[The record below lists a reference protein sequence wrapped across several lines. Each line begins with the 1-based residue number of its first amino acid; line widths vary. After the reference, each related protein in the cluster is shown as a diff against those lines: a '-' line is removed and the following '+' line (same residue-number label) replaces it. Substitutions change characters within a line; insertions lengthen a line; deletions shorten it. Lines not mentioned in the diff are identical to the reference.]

1 MMRKYLTPALL
12 VLPLLAA
19 CESNSPPKQDVG
31 MAGGVVVGGVLGHQ
45 IGHGSGQ
52 TVATIGGA
60 ALGAFLGSR
69 VGARMD
75 RSDQL
80 QAEQALE
87 TSKNG
92 QAKSWRNRD
101 SGQYYLVM
109 PTRSYEGAAGRCR
122 EFTTVT
128 EFDDGH
134 RRLVSGT
141 ACRQPDGSWRAS

>member
-1 MMRKYLTPALL
+1 MMRKYLTAALL

-19 CESNSPPKQDVG
+19 CESYSPSKQDVG
-31 MAGGVVVGGVLGHQ
+31 MAAGAVVGGVLGHQ

-60 ALGAFLGSR
+60 ALGAFLGSH

-80 QAEQALE
+80 ETAQALE

-92 QAKSWRNRD
+92 QAKSWRNPD
-101 SGQYYLVM
+101 SGQVLLGDADADLRGCL
-109 PTRSYEGAAGRCR
+109 RSVPRVHDSHGIR
-122 EFTTVT
+122 
-128 EFDDGH
+128 
-134 RRLVSGT
+134 
-141 ACRQPDGSWRAS
+141 